1 MRTMGSL
8 WGGPWGPSRY
18 YSRGHCGIKNF
29 PQTAKARLLIQ
40 KEENPQGCNHSS
52 PQMSLTR
59 ILTKKWR
66 RDPVTHHRTSVLY
79 MQCLIS
85 APRVC
90 LCKYHQCLLPLP
102 PLPCRPSL
110 SLAEFSLISLSLF
123 QFLLFAQL
131 PLNASYKHTGLE
143 THISHLPWLHFS

>member
-8 WGGPWGPSRY
+8 WGGPWGP
-18 YSRGHCGIKNF
+18 F
-29 PQTAKARLLIQ
+29 QVLL
-40 KEENPQGCNHSS
+40 QGALWHQELSPNCQSQAAHSERRKPPSLQPFS

-66 RDPVTHHRTSVLY
+66 RDPATPHRTSVLY

-102 PLPCRPSL
+102 PLPCCPSL
-110 SLAEFSLISLSLF
+110 SLAEFSLISLSLL